1 MASIVA
7 ALALTTTAHAS
18 RNQDVERQVRSY
30 FKDIPVMVRIAKCES
45 GFRHYD
51 PRHPSGLLTNP
62 SPRSSATGVL
72 QILLKTHGPN
82 ARRLGFDL
90 KTVKGQLGY
99 AKHLYKQ
106 NGTRDWNASRS
117 CWS

>member
-1 MASIVA
+1 MKKTTQYAVMASIVA

-51 PRHPSGLLTNP
+51 PRHPNRQRPT
-62 SPRSSATGVL
+62 
-72 QILLKTHGPN
+72 
-82 ARRLGFDL
+82 RLRE
-90 KTVKGQLGY
+90 TSVQAEWY
-99 AKHLYKQ
+99 A
-106 NGTRDWNASRS
+106 
-117 CWS
+117 